1 MQKYI
6 RFIDGFRRFHKA
18 RMEPGEAV
26 ALART
31 FIKKRVAAREE
42 NFLNFVDKGIFQY
55 SRSPYRKMLEVKKIT
70 FNDLKAWVSRD
81 GLEGGLRTLE
91 SEGIYFT
98 VDEFKG
104 RVPVR
109 RNGLLFQCN
118 EKMFDNPFVSQVY
131 EVQSGA
137 TRSAGTRVRIDFDY
151 LHQRSL
157 YDALLLDIHGCL
169 TAPVANWFP
178 VFPGAPGINSSLRF
192 AHIGNPARR
201 WFSQVDENKLKIGW
215 EKKWG
220 KKLIYAL
227 SRIYGSPLATAE
239 YVDLNHAQKVAEWVS
254 QMLNEHP
261 RCVVYTFAASA
272 ARVCIAAEESN
283 LNIRGATF
291 LVTGEPLTPQ
301 KKREIESTGASAI
314 PVYGISEA
322 GVIAA
327 GCGESFEASDHCHLY
342 KDTTAI
348 IPHSCQV
355 PYSDATVSSY
365 LFTNILYESPKI
377 LLNVDMGDYGDID
390 LSPCKCGFG
399 EVGFDAHLSSIRSY
413 EKLTGEGV
421 TFVNTDFVWIIEKKL
436 PEMFGGKS
444 TDYQLVE
451 EESQNGIP
459 HLRLLVS
466 PRVGSVDKTEVADTF
481 LRFLRGAEA
490 QSWGEAGTEMWSQS
504 GTIRVIRDVPIPTA
518 SGKILP
524 FYLLKPQKSSSRVTP
539 CTAGGDYGISNTKN
553 EKTATEWGVPTAS
566 S

>member
-1 MQKYI
+1 
-6 RFIDGFRRFHKA
+6 
-18 RMEPGEAV
+18 MEPEEAA

-31 FIKKRVAAREE
+31 FIKKRVEAREG
-42 NFLNFVDKGIFQY
+42 NFLNLVEKAIFRY
-55 SRSPYRKMLEVKKIT
+55 PRSPYRKLLEHRGIT
-70 FNDLKAWVSRD
+70 FHDLKGWVSRN
-81 GLEGGLRTLE
+81 GLESALRTLE
-91 SEGIYFT
+91 YEGVYFT

-104 RVPVR
+104 RTAVR
-109 RNGLLFQCN
+109 RNGVSFQCN

-131 EVQSGA
+131 EVRSGA

-169 TAPVANWFP
+169 SAPIANWFP

-201 WFSQVDENKLKIGW
+201 WFSQVDERKLRIGW

-220 KKLIYAL
+220 KKLIYVL
-227 SRIYGSPLATAE
+227 SRIYGTPLAAAE
-239 YVDLNHAQKVAEWVS
+239 YADLNQAHKVAQWVS
-254 QMLNEHP
+254 QMLDEHP

-272 ARVCIAAEESN
+272 ARVCMAAADLN
-283 LNIRGATF
+283 LNIRGAKF

-301 KKREIESTGASAI
+301 KRYEIEAAGASAV

-327 GCGESFEASDHCHLY
+327 GCDRPFEASDHCHLY

-348 IPHSCQV
+348 ISHPCQV
-355 PYSDATVSSY
+355 PYTGGTVDSY

-377 LLNVDMGDYGDID
+377 LLNADMGDYGNLVAGTCD
-390 LSPCKCGFG
+390 CGFG
-399 EVGFDAHLSSIRSY
+399 EVGFDTCLVGIRSY

-436 PEMFGGKS
+436 PELFGGKS

-451 EESQNGIP
+451 EEGHNGIP
-459 HLRLLVS
+459 HLCLRVS
-466 PRVGSVDKTEVADTF
+466 PRVGSIEETKVAETF
-481 LRFLRGAEA
+481 LRFLKGAEA
-490 QSWGEAGTEMWSQS
+490 QSWGEAGTEMWRQS
-504 GTIRVIRDVPIPTA
+504 GTLRVIRDVPFATG

-524 FYLLKPQKSSSRVTP
+524 FYLLKSHLSSTRTTP
-539 CTAGGDYGISNTKN
+539 CTAGGEYGISNAEV
-553 EKTATEWGVPTAS
+553 EKAS
-566 S
+566 